1 MIQGGC
7 PLGTG
12 TGGPGYTFKDE
23 FHPNLAFN
31 KPYLLAMANA
41 GPGTNGSQF
50 FITLGPTPHLNR
62 RHTIFG
68 EVADQPS
75 RDIIQIEV
83 RERSPRAVSDRPVD
97 PVVISSVDVAAAPRV
112 KPHRVNQPPAAGP
125 EFTPRPSFV
134 GCYRHPERKT
144 GISCQ
149 RCKKP
154 ICGECM
160 NPASVGF
167 QCPKCVSAGRASVRT
182 PRTAFGAVLRP
193 GGGNATKVLM
203 GAIGLV
209 WLLDLI
215 TRGLVDQMLAMINEA
230 VYVGEFWRL
239 LTAALTS
246 GLLFGTLMNL
256 LVLWL
261 AGRALECEPGGW
273 RMIALFFT
281 AGLGGA
287 TLMFVLAP
295 ISAAGYG
302 ASAAIL
308 GLLAANAIFKH
319 KTRED
324 VRADIGLFLC

>member
-1 MIQGGC
+1 M
-7 PLGTG
+7 
-12 TGGPGYTFKDE
+12 
-23 FHPNLAFN
+23 
-31 KPYLLAMANA
+31 
-41 GPGTNGSQF
+41 
-50 FITLGPTPHLNR
+50 
-62 RHTIFG
+62 
-68 EVADQPS
+68 
-75 RDIIQIEV
+75 
-83 RERSPRAVSDRPVD
+83 
-97 PVVISSVDVAAAPRV
+97 
-112 KPHRVNQPPAAGP
+112 NQPPAAGP
-125 EFTPRPSFV
+125 EFTPPPSFV

-167 QCPKCVSAGRASVRT
+167 QCPKCVSAGRASVRA

-215 TRGLVDQMLAMINEA
+215 TRGLVDQMLVMINEA

-246 GLLFGTLMNL
+246 GGLFGTLMNL

-261 AGRALECEPGGW
+261 AGRALESELGGW

-302 ASAAIL
+302 ASAAVL

-324 VRADIGLFLC
+324 VRADIGLFLLLIGFSLLAGFRSYGWLMLIGGSAVGALVGVVLAYAPRQNRTVAQIVGMLSLVLLCLGAVAAKLTLG